1 MSRVIEANGSLSQ
14 WLSPSEKRL
23 VVVDFFATWCGPCR
37 MMHPIFDSLSVKYPN
52 TVFIRVDSDQNRE
65 LAGTYS
71 VSALPTFIFFFH
83 GDEVHRITGADPSGL
98 ESAIQQYAAS
108 AATFKGTG
116 TALGGNVQR
125 SAQDIR
131 EMRLRN
137 YKDVKIQGTGLA
149 QKVSKTLD
157 AMRADSDEEVVPS
170 DAPEDSVAR
179 DNLLTMGFS
188 AANVERTLREC
199 KSRDIGDLVTYISG
213 LPESNEP
220 ASGESEHPPGVV
232 CDGNEC
238 HLVSPAAA
246 APQKSLEE
254 RQEAMRRLIEQKRQ
268 EKEAAERERQRQ
280 QERER
285 IERGKSLQATQE
297 ELAAQQR
304 QREIERQRREK
315 EAEENERKR
324 QLELWRAEH
333 GLPPAAEHKAV
344 EKTPEEKAKLLAES
358 VALQRIDNAGE
369 VALKTLK
376 AILLNTAK
384 EDPKF
389 RSLRKSNAVLQR
401 KVAAVPG
408 ALPLLMMAGFEA
420 EGDAYVMKN
429 RDAAAVERVL
439 KAIEACL

>member
-1 MSRVIEANGSLSQ
+1 
-14 WLSPSEKRL
+14 
-23 VVVDFFATWCGPCR
+23 

-157 AMRADSDEEVVPS
+157 AMRADSDEEVIPS
-170 DAPEDSVAR
+170 DAPSVRHYLVTRREDSVAR

-188 AANVERTLREC
+188 AANVERVGASPFSHSQTLREC

-315 EAEENERKR
+315 EAEEVCVERGC
-324 QLELWRAEH
+324 EVERA
-333 GLPPAAEHKAV
+333 
-344 EKTPEEKAKLLAES
+344 
-358 VALQRIDNAGE
+358 Q
-369 VALKTLK
+369 
-376 AILLNTAK
+376 
-384 EDPKF
+384 
-389 RSLRKSNAVLQR
+389 
-401 KVAAVPG
+401 
-408 ALPLLMMAGFEA
+408 
-420 EGDAYVMKN
+420 
-429 RDAAAVERVL
+429 AAAGAVARGARTSSRCGVGERRTCKVGTRRWRRRRRRRRSCWRSRWRCS
-439 KAIEACL
+439 ASTTRERWR